1 MLQHFNY
8 FIFCS
13 CKRTDTLA
21 TDFFFRNLIEA
32 ARLAMLVSGDVLL
45 AELPVVDQSLPPNN
59 CNSTIHQINYNN

>member
-8 FIFCS
+8 FIICS
-13 CKRTDTLA
+13 YKHTDTLA

-59 CNSTIHQINYNN
+59 CNLTVYQINYYY

>member
-8 FIFCS
+8 FVLCS
-13 CKRTDTLA
+13 SIRTDTLA

-45 AELPVVDQSLPPNN
+45 AELPVVDQSLPPNS
-59 CNSTIHQINYNN
+59 CNATVV